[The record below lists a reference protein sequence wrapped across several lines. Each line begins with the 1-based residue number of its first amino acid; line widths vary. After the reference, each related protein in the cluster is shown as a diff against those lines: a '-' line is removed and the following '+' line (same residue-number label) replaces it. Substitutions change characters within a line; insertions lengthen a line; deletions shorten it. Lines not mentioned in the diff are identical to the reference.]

1 MKRIE
6 SLDIFRGICAIL
18 VMFIHIRVSGT
29 VTELPISIN
38 AYAFVDFFFI
48 LSGFV
53 IAMKY
58 TNTSTTFKNYI
69 TTRFF
74 RIYPLFFVLMTVSVV
89 NESLKY
95 IANTKLGIEFG
106 ASPFTGGS
114 SPEFIPYYYTLTQAW
129 LPWVKSNGFLYPSWS
144 ISIEFYMYIVLWVL
158 ISHRYFKAST
168 VIFLLASL
176 SIAIINHRESYPNDV
191 MRGMICIPLGALAF
205 YIKDYIKKMP
215 YMEIPMI
222 IACYFAV
229 TQEYSFKFIGVS
241 ISFFITIIIFS
252 HDSGVI
258 SKVIINRF
266 MKYLGKLSYSIYLS
280 HSIVLY
286 FFVLISIIIGKVL
299 GLNFSHYEGS
309 SRIIDFG
316 NVIFNN
322 IFILLA
328 LISTICVSHITNKY
342 IEAPFMKLA
351 KRNKL
356 KAVTE

>member
-29 VTELPISIN
+29 VTELPISRN

-58 TNTSTTFKNYI
+58 TNTSTTFKKYI

-74 RIYPLFFVLMTVSVV
+74 RIYPLFFALMTVSVI
-89 NESLKY
+89 NELLKY
-95 IANTKLGIEFG
+95 VANTKLGIEFG

-144 ISIEFYMYIVLWVL
+144 ISIEFYMYIILWAL
-158 ISHRYFKAST
+158 ISHRHYKLST
-168 VIFLLASL
+168 VVFLVVSL
-176 SIAIINHRESYPNDV
+176 LIAIINHKSSYPNDV

-205 YIKDYIKKMP
+205 YVKDHVKKMP

-222 IACYFAV
+222 IACYLAV
-229 TQEYSFKFIGVS
+229 TQEYSFKFIAVS
-241 ISFFITIIIFS
+241 ASFFITIIIFS
-252 HDSGVI
+252 HDSGIV
-258 SKVIINRF
+258 SKVIINKF

-286 FFVLISIIIGKVL
+286 FFVLISIIIGKVV
-299 GLNFSHYEGS
+299 GVNFSHYEGN

-316 NVIFNN
+316 NDIFNN
-322 IFILLA
+322 LFILLA
-328 LISTICVSHITNKY
+328 LISTILVSHITNKY
-342 IEAPFMKLA
+342 IENPFMKLA
-351 KRNKL
+351 KRSKL
-356 KAVTE
+356 KPVTE